1 VQFSRFRTR
10 LMDELAKLSVT
21 TYYLYL
27 PRRSSIHSAFL
38 KPPSPGFIAWYA
50 SSALPQPRLAHPR
63 VCRAVCV
70 CACVR
75 V

>member
-1 VQFSRFRTR
+1 
-10 LMDELAKLSVT
+10 MDELAKLSVT

-50 SSALPQPRLAHPR
+50 STALPQPRLAHSR
-63 VCRAVCV
+63 VCRVCSVRVCPVCV
-70 CACVR
+70 CVCVC